1 MFRHSAIRHGTRAVV
16 VAFALG
22 LFFTAPAAQAE
33 TTTAPP
39 TLRIDATPNISG
51 KVVAHVEVE
60 MKYDCAAM
68 TGEVLKTVIAQGN
81 CPSDGVTTDD
91 TTVGNCGSSYVDVL
105 DSVPLDGLGTV
116 RWGMTSYQAP
126 IFVRNV
132 ILDYVFTT
140 IDQGL
145 VFGSLYDIG
154 FVLAQRYDATGTA
167 TSPLPSLLSVTMGGQ
182 VTLIDGVVCFIIP
195 PRGIAR
201 IS

>member
-1 MFRHSAIRHGTRAVV
+1 MFRHPAIRRGTSAVV
-16 VAFALG
+16 VAFTLAL
-22 LFFTAPAAQAE
+22 FYTAPAAEAA
-33 TTTAPP
+33 TTTAKP
-39 TLRIDATPNISG
+39 TLSIDAKADTSG
-51 KVVAHVEVE
+51 KVIAHVEVE

-81 CPSDGVTTDD
+81 CPSGGVTTND

-145 VFGSLYDIG
+145 VFGSLYDVG
-154 FVLAQRYDATGTA
+154 FVLAQRYDAVGTA
-167 TSPLPSLLSVTMGGQ
+167 TSPLPSLLSVIMGGQ
-182 VTLIDGVVCFIIP
+182 VTLVDGVVCFIIP